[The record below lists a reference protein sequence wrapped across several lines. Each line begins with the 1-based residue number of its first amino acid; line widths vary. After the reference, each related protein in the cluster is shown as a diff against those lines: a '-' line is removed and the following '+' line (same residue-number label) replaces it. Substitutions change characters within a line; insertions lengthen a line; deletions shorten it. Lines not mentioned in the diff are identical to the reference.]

1 MNVLLLRGT
10 PSPKRIRGTFL
21 RHEPTRR
28 TSFYAAHRALNF
40 GGYGP
45 NVDAFRVKKEI
56 IQATYTADEAQS
68 GVHEV

>member
-28 TSFYAAHRALNF
+28 TSFYAEPVVVPLDVPVQR
-40 GGYGP
+40 
-45 NVDAFRVKKEI
+45 
-56 IQATYTADEAQS
+56 
-68 GVHEV
+68 

>member
-28 TSFYAAHRALNF
+28 TCFYAAWRAFFAGVVLWP
-40 GGYGP
+40 GRDGDEM
-45 NVDAFRVKKEI
+45 VAE
-56 IQATYTADEAQS
+56 ADQRLL
-68 GVHEV
+68 GLD

>member
-1 MNVLLLRGT
+1 
-10 PSPKRIRGTFL
+10 
-21 RHEPTRR
+21 
-28 TSFYAAHRALNF
+28 LNF

>member
-28 TSFYAAHRALNF
+28 TSFYAAIRGHPHYASRTTVSHIA
-40 GGYGP
+40 GSP
-45 NVDAFRVKKEI
+45 
-56 IQATYTADEAQS
+56 AQPL
-68 GVHEV
+68 V